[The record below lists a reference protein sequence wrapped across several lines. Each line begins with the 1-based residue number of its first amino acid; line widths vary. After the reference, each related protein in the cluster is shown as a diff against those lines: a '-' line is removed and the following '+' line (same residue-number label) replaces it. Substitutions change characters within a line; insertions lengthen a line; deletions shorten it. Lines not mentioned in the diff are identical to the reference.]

1 MESGGIFM
9 VAVKATVTQDDK
21 KHFIKIDLE
30 DGAVQ
35 IPMSDDK
42 ADDVK
47 SAFNKLIIQIK
58 KGEFQIKLE
67 STGDDLF
74 LQVANEYIK
83 QLNREIKEV
92 HAEMQQLGLTT

>member
-1 MESGGIFM
+1 MESGGIYM
-9 VAVKATVTQDDK
+9 VAVKATVTQKDK

-58 KGEFQIKLE
+58 KGEFQIKME
-67 STGDDLF
+67 STGEDLF

>member
-1 MESGGIFM
+1 MEI
-9 VAVKATVTQDDK
+9 VEATVAQNDEK
-21 KHFIKIDLE
+21 QFIKIELD
-30 DGAVQ
+30 DGAIL

-42 ADDVK
+42 AEDVK
-47 SAFNKLIIQIK
+47 SAFNGLIVRIK
-58 KGEFQIKLE
+58 KGEFQIKMA

-92 HAEMQQLGLTT
+92 HAEMQQHGLTT

>member
-1 MESGGIFM
+1 M
-9 VAVKATVTQDDK
+9 VAIKATVTLKEK
-21 KHFIKIDLE
+21 KHFIRIELE

-42 ADDVK
+42 ADDIK
-47 SAFNKLIIQIK
+47 SAFNKLIVQIK
-58 KGEFQIKLE
+58 KGEFQIKME
-67 STGDDLF
+67 SSGDDLF

-92 HAEMQQLGLTT
+92 YAEMQEYGLTT

>member
-1 MESGGIFM
+1 M
-9 VAVKATVTQDDK
+9 VAAKATVTQIDNK
-21 KHFIKIDLE
+21 QFIKIELE
-30 DGAVQ
+30 EGTVL

-42 ADDVK
+42 ADEVK

-58 KGEFQIKLE
+58 KGEFQIKME

-92 HAEMQQLGLTT
+92 HAEMQQHGLTT

>member
-1 MESGGIFM
+1 MA
-9 VAVKATVTQDDK
+9 AVRATVTQNDK
-21 KHFIKIDLE
+21 EQVIKIELE
-30 DGAVQ
+30 DGAVL

-42 ADDVK
+42 ADAVK
-47 SAFNKLIIQIK
+47 SAFNKLIVRIK
-58 KGEFQIKLE
+58 KGEFQIKIE

-92 HAEMQQLGLTT
+92 HAEMQQHGLTT

>member
-1 MESGGIFM
+1 MA
-9 VAVKATVTQDDK
+9 AVKASVTQIDNK
-21 KHFIKIDLE
+21 QFIKIELE
-30 DGAVQ
+30 DGTAL

-47 SAFNKLIIQIK
+47 SAFNKLILQIK

-67 STGDDLF
+67 GGGDDLF
-74 LQVANEYIK
+74 TQVAAEYIK

-92 HAEMQQLGLTT
+92 HAEMQEHGLTV